1 MKHKLLHLTSALLAL
16 ALTLT
21 SCSDDKAS
29 VPVTGLSLDKTSL
42 TLAQGHQEVIKAYV
56 LPSNATDK
64 VVSWN
69 STNRLVAAI
78 NANGVVTALTP
89 GLTVITAVTRDQG
102 KLATCSL
109 TVGAGVTGISL
120 NKAAM
125 TLAPGAAEVL
135 IATVEPGDAFNK
147 TVTWM
152 SNDTNVAKVDDG
164 LVTAVNYG
172 SAIIFAISQDGG
184 KTATCSV
191 TVASEGH
198 SGASGVQLNKT
209 SATIE
214 RGGSETLI
222 ATVQPSNASNKNV
235 RWSTSNAAVAAVS
248 SNGVVTA
255 LAAGAAIITA
265 TTEDGG
271 HTASCEVKAVDVYI
285 AGYEYIN
292 GLSNAMLWVNGA
304 PRNLSSLSGGG
315 RGAANSVYVSGSI
328 SYVAGYRYD
337 PGQNVSVA
345 RLWTN
350 SAEQALGK
358 GVRNSAAN
366 SVYVSGS
373 NIYVAGYEEN
383 EQRKRIPTLW
393 IDGYGLDLTTS
404 PGAGDAEAYSVYVSD
419 NNYYVAG
426 YEINANGVSVARLWI
441 GGGGLTLG
449 SAAYGACAYSVCA
462 LDDNIYVAGFEN
474 NAGGVS
480 VAKLWINSGALDLS
494 DVNLNAGANAV
505 FLSDGDIYAAG
516 YENNSGGTPV
526 AKLWKIGDQP
536 RLLTEGDRNAGARGV
551 YVSDGKAYVVGY
563 EDDAYMRSAAKRWS
577 NGLTQT
583 LSDGT
588 SNAMANSVFVR

>member
-1 MKHKLLHLTSALLAL
+1 MSALLAL
-16 ALTLT
+16 VLTLT

-64 VVSWN
+64 AVTWN
-69 STNRLVAAI
+69 STNRLVATV
-78 NANGVVTALTP
+78 NTNGVVTALSP

-109 TVGAGVTGISL
+109 TVGVGVTGISL

-125 TLAPGAAEVL
+125 TLAPGATEIL
-135 IATVEPGDAFNK
+135 IATVEPGDALNK

-152 SNDTNVAKVDDG
+152 SNDTNVARVNDG

-214 RGGSETLI
+214 TGGSETLI

-235 RWSTSNAAVAAVS
+235 IWSTSNAAVAAVS
-248 SNGVVTA
+248 NGVVTA
-255 LAAGAAIITA
+255 LTAGAAIITV

-271 HTASCEVKAVDVYI
+271 HTASCEVRAVDVYI

-337 PGQNVSVA
+337 LGQNVSVA

-350 SAEQALGK
+350 GAEQTLGK
-358 GVRNSAAN
+358 GVRNSVAN

-404 PGAGDAEAYSVYVSD
+404 PGVGDAEAYSVYVSD

-441 GGGGLTLG
+441 GGDGLTLG
-449 SAAYGACAYSVCA
+449 SPAYGACAYSVYA
-462 LDDNIYVAGFEN
+462 LDDNNICVAGFEN

-536 RLLTEGDRNAGARGV
+536 RLLTGGDRNAGAKGV

-577 NGLTQT
+577 NDLAQT

-588 SNAMANSVFVR
+588 SSAMANSVFVR